1 MAGITD
7 ANITLD
13 DALKATTLVVNFRLP
28 RRLVVR
34 LWIATRLIRLAAYV
48 IGCNIEVKE

>member
-1 MAGITD
+1 MAGFTH
-7 ANITLD
+7 ANKTLD
-13 DALKATTLVVNFRLP
+13 DALKAITIVVSFRLP

-48 IGCNIEVKE
+48 IGCNIEVQ